1 MMMITKTAE
10 HWPQKD
16 VGRTDGQCR
25 TIACFVGRTK
35 KVISSSGKDDLK
47 EQGRRIRQR
56 RSEKDDQK
64 QRLCRQ
70 SGEKTQNHLGGE
82 RSAGTCSWWLE
93 KAWTDGVD
101 RTYNIFYRL
110 TIFLPKIG

>member
-35 KVISSSGKDDLK
+35 KVISSGGKDDLK
-47 EQGRRIRQR
+47 EQGRRNPATTKWER
-56 RSEKDDQK
+56 RSET
-64 QRLCRQ
+64 
-70 SGEKTQNHLGGE
+70 KT
-82 RSAGTCSWWLE
+82 
-93 KAWTDGVD
+93 VP
-101 RTYNIFYRL
+101 
-110 TIFLPKIG
+110 TIG

>member
-35 KVISSSGKDDLK
+35 KVISSGGKDDLK

-64 QRLCRQ
+64 QRLP
-70 SGEKTQNHLGGE
+70 
-82 RSAGTCSWWLE
+82 
-93 KAWTDGVD
+93 
-101 RTYNIFYRL
+101 
-110 TIFLPKIG
+110 TIG